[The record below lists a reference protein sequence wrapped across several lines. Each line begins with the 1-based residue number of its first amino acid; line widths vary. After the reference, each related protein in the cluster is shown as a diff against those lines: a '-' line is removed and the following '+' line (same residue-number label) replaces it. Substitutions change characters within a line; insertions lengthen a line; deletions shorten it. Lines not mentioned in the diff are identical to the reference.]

1 MRVPRIQVG
10 RDVLRQYRAADRAG
24 RQAILNRVA
33 EASGAHRKSVIRA
46 VNDLVRTN
54 LALAEKVSLR
64 LQEVRNDSALPPLVV
79 AVLDEVESMCAEA
92 FAIENVMTRTHPH
105 QRQNGGQ
112 NGGQNGQG
120 SVTKSGGGSMRVAS
134 EVPDGSVRVAKSRKL
149 QQTKKKRDAT
159 ETLLSYTSSKEY
171 KVIKDS
177 SITPPKN
184 LPVTFGGKPAPPSAA
199 PRASARDTLDVGQ
212 LLSAVE
218 EILHT
223 RCGPETSYGARAAG
237 LARLRLSEGATS
249 ADLLRVCQI
258 GIARWRREKF
268 PPLRSL
274 SYLWGSTMRAIL
286 DGGDGSG
293 SGGARG
299 QAPVFREGEEA
310 EAWARGCEEMP
321 TATRAILLG
330 PDR

>member
-1 MRVPRIQVG
+1 MRIPKIEVG
-10 RDVLRQYRAADRAG
+10 RDVLHQYRAADRAG

-46 VNDLVRTN
+46 VNDLVRVN
-54 LALAEKVSLR
+54 LALAEKISLR
-64 LQEVRNDSALPPLVV
+64 LQEVRNDPALPPFV
-79 AVLDEVESMCAEA
+79 AAILDEVESMCDEA
-92 FAIENVMTRTHPH
+92 FAVENITSRTHPH

-112 NGGQNGQG
+112 NGRG
-120 SVTKSGGGSMRVAS
+120 SVTKSGNGSMRVAS
-134 EVPDGSVRVAKSRKL
+134 KEPNDSAWVTKSRKL
-149 QQTKKKRDAT
+149 QRAKKKRDAT

-199 PRASARDTLDVGQ
+199 PRASARDTLDVVQ

-218 EILHT
+218 GILHT
-223 RCGPETSYGARAAG
+223 QCGPETSYGVRAAG
-237 LARLRLSEGATS
+237 LARLRLSEGAAL

-293 SGGARG
+293 PGGARG

>member
-1 MRVPRIQVG
+1 MRVPSIQVG

-64 LQEVRNDSALPPLVV
+64 LQEVRNDPALPPLVA

-92 FAIENVMTRTHPH
+92 FAVENIASRTHPH
-105 QRQNGGQ
+105 QRQNGMASVTCSKTG
-112 NGGQNGQG
+112 NTRVTSKGPN
-120 SVTKSGGGSMRVAS
+120 SNTRVTKSG
-134 EVPDGSVRVAKSRKL
+134 KL
-149 QQTKKKRDAT
+149 QQIKKKRDAT
-159 ETLLSYTSSKEY
+159 GVLLSYTSSNEY
-171 KVIKDS
+171 KVIEES

-184 LPVTFGGKPAPPSAA
+184 PLVTFGGEPAPPSAA

-237 LARLRLSEGATS
+237 LARLRLSEGATP

-274 SYLWGSTMRAIL
+274 SYLWGSTMQAIL

-293 SGGARG
+293 PGGARG
-299 QAPVFREGEEA
+299 QAPVFREGRDLED
-310 EAWARGCEEMP
+310 WVRGCEEMP
-321 TATRAILLG
+321 AATRAILLG
-330 PDR
+330 PDK

>member
-1 MRVPRIQVG
+1 MRIPKIQVG

-46 VNDLVRTN
+46 VNDLVRVN

-64 LQEVRNDSALPPLVV
+64 LQEVRNDPALPPLVA

-92 FAIENVMTRTHPH
+92 FAVENVMTRTHPH

-112 NGGQNGQG
+112 NGLG
-120 SVTKSGGGSMRVAS
+120 SVTKSDDGSIRVAS
-134 EVPDGSVRVAKSRKL
+134 EGSNNSVWVTKSRKL
-149 QQTKKKRDAT
+149 QQAKKKRDAT
-159 ETLLSYTSSKEY
+159 KTLLSYTGSNEY
-171 KVIKDS
+171 KVIEES

-184 LPVTFGGKPAPPSAA
+184 PPVTFGGKPAPPSAA

-237 LARLRLSEGATS
+237 LAKLRLSEGAAP

-293 SGGARG
+293 PGGARG

-330 PDR
+330 SDK